1 MYRRFYRELQFAREK
16 SRKLM
21 GKGDGFLSGLMQTAL
36 QEIDEGTQ
44 EENPT
49 ENQEEKRDCKKP

>member
-1 MYRRFYRELQFAREK
+1 
-16 SRKLM
+16 M

-44 EENPT
+44 EENLT